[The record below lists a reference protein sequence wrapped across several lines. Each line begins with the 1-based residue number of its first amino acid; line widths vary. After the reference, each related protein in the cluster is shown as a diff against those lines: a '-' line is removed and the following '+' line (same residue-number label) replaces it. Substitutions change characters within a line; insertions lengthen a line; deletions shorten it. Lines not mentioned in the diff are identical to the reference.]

1 MSRVTLLSM
10 AAVVVGALVA
20 FGLRE
25 LRMRM
30 LETTLLREGRHREA
44 ARVSERLA
52 AGLVARIA
60 SSARPVHQCN
70 AAYALFLAG
79 ETREALRRFD
89 AIEAAAGQSLPVTAR
104 YLCLRGRAIALV
116 VLGDDP
122 PRLRDTVVALTEIRK
137 TPLEGLLW
145 AHAALQNGDRAASAA
160 ALDALPPLP
169 KAPPGRAT
177 EDAAAQRAARE
188 KMFAALRGSALRAL
202 GEAAAA
208 APLLMRAQEIPPVD
222 AWSTLAE
229 APPPAGARN
238 PGP

>member
-1 MSRVTLLSM
+1 MSRITLLSM
-10 AAVVVGALVA
+10 AAVVVGVFVVL
-20 FGLRE
+20 GLRE

-60 SSARPVHQCN
+60 SSSRPVHQCN

-79 ETREALRRFD
+79 ETREALARFD
-89 AIEAAAGQSLPVTAR
+89 AIEAAAGTALPIAAR
-104 YLCLRGRAIALV
+104 YLCLRGRAMALV
-116 VLGDDP
+116 VLADDP
-122 PRLRDTVVALTEIRK
+122 ARLRDTVVALTEIRK

-145 AHAALQNGDRAASAA
+145 AHAALQNADPAA
-160 ALDALPPLP
+160 ATTALATLPPLP

-188 KMFAALRGSALRAL
+188 KMFAALRGSALRGL
-202 GEAAAA
+202 GDLEAA
-208 APLLMRAQEIPPVD
+208 APLLARARAIPPAD

-229 APPPAGARN
+229 GPPATN
-238 PGP
+238 PPA

>member
-1 MSRVTLLSM
+1 MNRIALLST
-10 AAVVVGALVA
+10 AAVVVGALVLL
-20 FGLRE
+20 GLRD

-60 SSARPVHQCN
+60 SSSRPVHLCN

-79 ETREALRRFD
+79 RTREALARFD
-89 AIEAAAGQSLPVTAR
+89 AIGAAPSLPIAAR
-104 YLCLRGRAIALV
+104 YLCLRGSAMALV
-116 VLGDDP
+116 VLADDP
-122 PRLRDTVVALTEIRK
+122 ARLRDTVVALTEIRK

-145 AHAALQNGDRAASAA
+145 AHAALQNGDRDAAAA
-160 ALDALPPLP
+160 ALAALPPLP
-169 KAPPGRAT
+169 KTPPGRAT
-177 EDAAAQRAARE
+177 EDATAQREARE

-202 GEAAAA
+202 GDLDAA
-208 APLLMRAQEIPPVD
+208 APLLARAREIPPAD

-229 APPPAGARN
+229 ASPATNPPA
-238 PGP
+238 

>member
-1 MSRVTLLSM
+1 MSRITLLSV
-10 AAVVVGALVA
+10 AACVVGAFVVL
-20 FGLRE
+20 GLRE

-30 LETTLLREGRHREA
+30 LETSLLGEGRHREA

-60 SSARPVHQCN
+60 SSSRPVHLCN

-79 ETREALRRFD
+79 ETREALARFD
-89 AIEAAAGQSLPVTAR
+89 ALAQEPLPIAAR
-104 YLCLRGRAIALV
+104 YLCLRGRAMALL

-122 PRLRDTVVALTEIRK
+122 PRLREVVLALTEIRK

-145 AHAALQNGDRAASAA
+145 AHAALQSGDRAAAAA
-160 ALDALPPLP
+160 ALSALPPLP
-169 KAPPGRAT
+169 KAPPGRIT

-188 KMFAALRGSALRAL
+188 KMFAALRGAALRGL
-202 GEAAAA
+202 GELDAA
-208 APLLMRAQEIPPVD
+208 APLLARAREIPPAD

-229 APPPAGARN
+229 RTSTPPVGNA
-238 PGP
+238 